1 LKGIF
6 EKLKLFSQKIETG
19 AVYAEELLKQKV
31 YLVSKIVHICDE
43 KIQIALLELEENP
56 IANADDIKTQLFN
69 YLLENSLKFLDA
81 NNKNN
86 KIDFSKMIYDNNF
99 FNILKFTIENYDK
112 KFNFFEDFINAAFD
126 YLLNSNSFK
135 EKNEK
140 KINKIKE
147 YLQLFWYFNTYV
159 KGKYNEE
166 VSEILLN
173 KIAKSK
179 NLLMIKNILKI
190 VIDNLFEV
198 ILLFYLLALLN
209 FYFLNKIIG
218 LSLLIMI
225 LEI

>member
-19 AVYAEELLKQKV
+19 DVNPEELLKQKV
-31 YLVSKIVHICDE
+31 YLVSKIVHICNE
-43 KIQIALLELEENP
+43 KIQMALLELEENP
-56 IANADDIKTQLFN
+56 TANADEIKTQLFN
-69 YLLENSLKFLDA
+69 YLLENSLKSLDA

-86 KIDFSKMIYDNNF
+86 NIDFSKMIYDNNF

-112 KFNFFEDFINAAFD
+112 KFNFFEEFINAAFD

-179 NLLMIKNILKI
+179 NLLVIKNILKL

-198 ILLFYLLALLN
+198 ILLFYLFALLK
-209 FYFLNKIIG
+209 F
-218 LSLLIMI
+218 
-225 LEI
+225 